1 MEAQAGSDEER
12 GRVDTKCALAFARR
26 RGRALEHVFA
36 QEYNRHDGQYA
47 AIEGRIGRLH
57 IRF

>member
-1 MEAQAGSDEER
+1 M
-12 GRVDTKCALAFARR
+12 DTKCALAMALAFARR